1 MSIDIIESMN
11 ISSFQQ
17 GSFSVSQVILALV
30 ASDLTEDLVFVFWEA
45 LLLVYFPVLGV
56 EPMASGM
63 LDKHSTAKDS

>member
-30 ASDLTEDLVFVFWEA
+30 ARDLAEDLVFVFWEV

-63 LDKHSTAKDS
+63 LDKHSTVTDS

>member
-17 GSFSVSQVILALV
+17 VSFTASQVILALM
-30 ASDLTEDLVFVFWEA
+30 ARDPAEDLVFVFWEA
-45 LLLVYFPVLGV
+45 LLIVYFPVLGV